1 MNRDQQIQFVEG
13 AETRHQ
19 ERAKRLLS
27 NPKFKALLS
36 NYDAEVLPPHQ
47 PVAACAR

>member
-27 NPKFKALLS
+27 NPKFNAILS
-36 NYDAEVLPPHQ
+36 AYDAEVLPPVK
-47 PVAACAR
+47 PAAACAR

>member
-13 AETRHQ
+13 AEARHQ

-27 NPKFKALLS
+27 NPKFKAILCS
-36 NYDAEVLPPHQ
+36 YDAEVLPSAQ
-47 PVAACAR
+47 PIAACAR